1 MIDQHFL
8 DESRAL
14 LADTYLPKIRRAVA
28 SLPEGDLWWRPND
41 ASNSV
46 GNLILHL
53 AGNLRQWVVSGVG
66 GAPDVRRR
74 QEEFDARGTDEAA
87 DADALLRR
95 LEDAVADAG
104 AVLDSL
110 DADRLA
116 GPVTIQ
122 GRETTA
128 LRAVYHAVEHF
139 SMHAGQ
145 ILWIAKARS
154 GEDLGL
160 YRNGADGHP
169 KAAW

>member
-1 MIDQHFL
+1 MIDKEFL

-14 LADTYLPKIRRAVA
+14 LGDVYLPKIRRAVEA
-28 SLPEGDLWWRPND
+28 LPDGDLWWRPNE

-46 GNLILHL
+46 GNLLLHL

-74 QEEFDARGTDEAA
+74 QEEFEARGEEEAG
-87 DADALLRR
+87 DAPALLRR
-95 LEDAVADAG
+95 LEEAVADAL
-104 AVLDSL
+104 AVIEGLDH
-110 DADRLA
+110 DRLA
-116 GPVTIQ
+116 ATVTIQ
-122 GRETTA
+122 GRETTP

-154 GEDLGL
+154 AEDLGL
-160 YRNGADGHP
+160 YRMGADGHP
-169 KAAW
+169 KPAW